1 MRGPLEASGKILPY
15 SYKQQ
20 QEARIRL
27 TLDDP
32 NEEVVGPHAAAI
44 LSLQGEQSWNEVVI
58 VEGKVDR
65 WKQPGS
71 LITPLTYLPD
81 EPTLIPSVS
90 GCQFMSTNQFPYCL
104 NQFALGFLLLQPK
117 AS

>member
-44 LSLQGEQSWNEVVI
+44 LSLQGEQSRNEVVI
-58 VEGKVDR
+58 VEGR